1 MKVNFENQKEEI
13 IIILLAGGYGKRLS
27 RTINKQ
33 MIKVNGITVLEKS
46 IINFQNYLPDV
57 PIQIVTNKENINKTN
72 KIAEKFNLYTPIVG
86 GKERQLSVFNA
97 LKHIKKNSPRYVLVH
112 DSARPIISKEVLN
125 ALIQF
130 KKTSFNC
137 VVPILS
143 INDAIRVSSNDEI
156 QETLD
161 KNDKVLVQ
169 TPQFCDYEVLL
180 NAHINSKK
188 LYEDESALLLSQSFK
203 IDTVRGNPKTLKL
216 TYIDDLHLLEPHLQK
231 DEQKY
236 ITKVGN
242 GFDIHRFDINSNDN
256 KNFIKLGG
264 IKINNS
270 NSLIAHSDAD
280 VLLHAI
286 TDSILGIVNK
296 GDIGSFFPPTDNKW
310 KNADSSIFLKYASKL
325 LREVGGIINNIDATV
340 ICEKPK
346 ILDYSQKIKDNIARI
361 LEINPKIISVKGK
374 TSESI
379 GYIGRQEG
387 IAAMVVTSAQVIND
401 NFDA

>member
-1 MKVNFENQKEEI
+1 MKIKKKEI
-13 IIILLAGGYGKRLS
+13 IIILLAGGNGKRLS

-33 MIKVNGITVLEKS
+33 MIKVNDITVLEKS
-46 IINFQNYLPDV
+46 IINFQNYLPNI
-57 PIQIVTNKENINKTN
+57 PIQIVSTKENLKNINKVA
-72 KIAEKFNLYTPIVG
+72 KKYNLYSPIIG

-97 LKHIKKNSPRYVLVH
+97 LKHIKNNNPKYVLIH

-125 ALIQF
+125 QLIQF
-130 KKTSFNC
+130 KKTNFNC
-137 VVPILS
+137 VVPTLP
-143 INDAIRVSSNDEI
+143 INDAIRLTSNDKI
-156 QETLD
+156 KGTLD
-161 KNDKVLVQ
+161 KNDKVLIQ

-180 NAHINSKK
+180 NAHINSEK
-188 LYEDESALLLSQSFK
+188 LYEDESALLLSQSFE
-203 IDTVRGNPKTLKL
+203 IDTVKGNPKSLKL
-216 TYIDDLHLLEPHLQK
+216 TYIEDLHLLEPHLLK
-231 DEQKY
+231 NEQKY
-236 ITKVGN
+236 ITKIGN
-242 GFDIHRFDINSNDN
+242 GFDIHRFDINSNNN

-270 NSLIAHSDAD
+270 KSLIAHSDAD

-310 KNADSSIFLKYASKL
+310 KNAESSIFLKYAYKL
-325 LREVGGIINNIDATV
+325 LKEVGGIINNIDATV

-346 ILDYSQKIKDNIARI
+346 ILNYSQQIKDNIASI
-361 LEINPKIISVKGK
+361 LEINPEIISVKGK

-379 GYIGRQEG
+379 GFIGRQEG
-387 IAAMVVTSAQVIND
+387 IAAMVVTLAQVINN

>member
-1 MKVNFENQKEEI
+1 MKIKKEEI

-46 IINFQNYLPDV
+46 IINFQNYLPNI
-57 PIQIVTNKENINKTN
+57 PIQIVTNKENVKNTN
-72 KIAEKFNLYTPIVG
+72 KIAEKFNLYSPIIG

-97 LKHIKKNSPRYVLVH
+97 LKHLKKNSPKYVLIH

-125 ALIQF
+125 ELIQF

-137 VVPILS
+137 VVPILP

-161 KNDKVLVQ
+161 KNDKILVQ

-180 NAHINSKK
+180 KAHINSKK
-188 LYEDESALLLSQSFK
+188 LYEDESALLLSQSLK
-203 IDTVRGNPKTLKL
+203 IDTVKGNPKTLKL
-216 TYIDDLHLLEPHLQK
+216 TYIEDLHLLEPHLLK
-231 DEQKY
+231 DKQKY
-236 ITKVGN
+236 ITKIGN
-242 GFDIHRFDINSNDN
+242 GFDIHRFDVNSNDK

-286 TDSILGIVNK
+286 TDSILGIINK
-296 GDIGSFFPPTDNKW
+296 GDIGSFFPPNDNKW
-310 KNADSSIFLKYASKL
+310 KNADSSIFLKYASNL
-325 LREVGGIINNIDATV
+325 LREVGGIINNIDAIV

-346 ILDYSQKIKDNIARI
+346 ILNYSQEIKDNIAKI

-379 GYIGRQEG
+379 GFIGRQEG

>member
-1 MKVNFENQKEEI
+1 MKIKKEEI
-13 IIILLAGGYGKRLS
+13 IIILLAGGNGKRLS

-33 MIKVNGITVLEKS
+33 MIKVNDITVLEKS
-46 IINFQNYLPDV
+46 IINFQNYLPNI
-57 PIQIVTNKENINKTN
+57 PIQIVSNKENLKNINKVA
-72 KIAEKFNLYTPIVG
+72 KKYNLYSPIIG

-97 LKHIKKNSPRYVLVH
+97 LKHIKNNNPKYVLIH

-125 ALIQF
+125 ELMQF
-130 KKTSFNC
+130 KKTNFNC
-137 VVPILS
+137 VVPTLP
-143 INDAIRVSSNDEI
+143 INDAIRLTSNDKI
-156 QETLD
+156 KETLD
-161 KNDKVLVQ
+161 KNDKVLIQ

-180 NAHINSKK
+180 NAHINSEK
-188 LYEDESALLLSQSFK
+188 LYEDESALLLSQSFE
-203 IDTVRGNPKTLKL
+203 IDTVKGNPKSLKL
-216 TYIDDLHLLEPHLQK
+216 TYIEDLHLLEPHLLK
-231 DEQKY
+231 NEQKY
-236 ITKVGN
+236 ITKIGN
-242 GFDIHRFDINSNDN
+242 GFDIHRFDINSNNN

-270 NSLIAHSDAD
+270 KSLIAHSDAD

-310 KNADSSIFLKYASKL
+310 KNADSSIFLKYAYKL
-325 LREVGGIINNIDATV
+325 LKEVGGIINNIDATV

-346 ILDYSQKIKDNIARI
+346 ILNYSQQIKDNIASI

-379 GYIGRQEG
+379 GFIGRQEG
-387 IAAMVVTSAQVIND
+387 IAAMVVTLAQVIND

>member
-1 MKVNFENQKEEI
+1 MKIKKEEI

-27 RTINKQ
+27 PAINKQ
-33 MIKVNGITVLEKS
+33 MIKVNGITVLEKN
-46 IINFQNYLPDV
+46 IINFQNYLPKI
-57 PIQIVTNKENINKTN
+57 PIQIVTNKENIKITN
-72 KIAEKFNLYTPIVG
+72 EIAEKFNLYSPIIG

-97 LKHIKKNSPRYVLVH
+97 LKHLKKNSPRYVLVH
-112 DSARPIISKEVLN
+112 DSARPVISKEVLKE
-125 ALIQF
+125 LIQF
-130 KKTSFNC
+130 KKSSFNC
-137 VVPILS
+137 VVPILP
-143 INDAIRVSSNDEI
+143 INDAIRVSSSNEI

-161 KNDKVLVQ
+161 KNDKILVQ

-203 IDTVRGNPKTLKL
+203 INTVKGNPKTLKL
-216 TYIDDLHLLEPHLQK
+216 TYIEDLHLLEPHLLK
-231 DEQKY
+231 DKQKY
-236 ITKVGN
+236 ITKIGN
-242 GFDIHRFDINSNDN
+242 GFDIHRFDINSNDK

-286 TDSILGIVNK
+286 TDSILGIINK
-296 GDIGSFFPPTDNKW
+296 GDIGSFFPPKDNKW

-325 LREVGGIINNIDATV
+325 LREVGGIINNIDAIV

-346 ILDYSQKIKDNIARI
+346 ILNYSQEIKDNIAKI

-379 GYIGRQEG
+379 GFIGRQEG

>member
-1 MKVNFENQKEEI
+1 LKIKKEEI

-46 IINFQNYLPDV
+46 IINFQNYLPNI
-57 PIQIVTNKENINKTN
+57 PIQIVTNKENIKITDN
-72 KIAEKFNLYTPIVG
+72 IAEKFNLYSPITG

-97 LKHIKKNSPRYVLVH
+97 LKHLKKNNPRYVLVH

-125 ALIQF
+125 ELIKF

-137 VVPILS
+137 VVPILP
-143 INDAIRVSSNDEI
+143 INDAIRVSSNNEI

-161 KNDKVLVQ
+161 KNDKILVQ

-188 LYEDESALLLSQSFK
+188 LYEDESALLLSQSLK
-203 IDTVRGNPKTLKL
+203 IDTVKGNPITLKL
-216 TYIDDLHLLEPHLQK
+216 TYIEDLHLLEPHLLK
-231 DEQKY
+231 DKQKY
-236 ITKVGN
+236 ITKIGN
-242 GFDIHRFDINSNDN
+242 GFDIHRFDINSNDK

-286 TDSILGIVNK
+286 TDSILGIINK
-296 GDIGSFFPPTDNKW
+296 GDIGSFFPPNDNKW
-310 KNADSSIFLKYASKL
+310 KNADSSIFLKYASNL
-325 LREVGGIINNIDATV
+325 LSEVGGIINNIDAIV

-346 ILDYSQKIKDNIARI
+346 ILNYSQEIKDNIAKI
-361 LEINPKIISVKGK
+361 LEINPNIISVKGK

-379 GYIGRQEG
+379 GFIGRQEG
-387 IAAMVVTSAQVIND
+387 IAAMVVTSAEVIND

>member
-1 MKVNFENQKEEI
+1 LKIEKEEI

-46 IINFQNYLPDV
+46 IINFQNYLPNI
-57 PIQIVTNKENINKTN
+57 PIQIVTNKENIKITN
-72 KIAEKFNLYTPIVG
+72 EIAEKFNLYSPIIG

-97 LKHIKKNSPRYVLVH
+97 LKHLKKNNPRYVLVH

-125 ALIQF
+125 ELIQF
-130 KKTSFNC
+130 KKSSFNC
-137 VVPILS
+137 VVPILP
-143 INDAIRVSSNDEI
+143 INDAIRVSSNNEI
-156 QETLD
+156 HETLD
-161 KNDKVLVQ
+161 KNDKILVQ

-203 IDTVRGNPKTLKL
+203 INTVKGNPKTLKL
-216 TYIDDLHLLEPHLQK
+216 TYIEDLHLLEPHLLK
-231 DEQKY
+231 DKQKY
-236 ITKVGN
+236 ITKIGN
-242 GFDIHRFDINSNDN
+242 GFDIHRFDINSNDK

-286 TDSILGIVNK
+286 TDSILGIINK
-296 GDIGSFFPPTDNKW
+296 GDIGSFFPPNDDKW

-325 LREVGGIINNIDATV
+325 LREVGGIINNIDAIV

-346 ILDYSQKIKDNIARI
+346 ILNYSQEIKDNIAKI
-361 LEINPKIISVKGK
+361 LEINPNIISVKGK

-379 GYIGRQEG
+379 GFIGRQEG

>member
-1 MKVNFENQKEEI
+1 LKSKKEEI

-27 RTINKQ
+27 STVNKQ
-33 MIKVNGITVLEKS
+33 MIKVNGVTVIEKS
-46 IINFQNYLPDV
+46 IINFQNYLPNI
-57 PIQIVTNKENINKTN
+57 PIQIVTNKENMKNTN
-72 KIAEKFNLYTPIVG
+72 KIAKKFNLYSPIIG
-86 GKERQLSVFNA
+86 GTERQLSVFNA
-97 LKHIKKNSPRYVLVH
+97 LKHLKKNSPRYVLVH
-112 DSARPIISKEVLN
+112 DSARPLISKEVLN
-125 ALIQF
+125 ELIQF

-137 VVPILS
+137 VVPILPIS
-143 INDAIRVSSNDEI
+143 DAIRVLSNDKI
-156 QETLD
+156 QETLN
-161 KNDKVLVQ
+161 KNDKFLVQ

-180 NAHINSKK
+180 NAHINSKN

-216 TYIDDLHLLEPHLQK
+216 TYKEDLDLLEPHLLK

-236 ITKVGN
+236 ITKIGN

-264 IKINNS
+264 IKIKNS
-270 NSLIAHSDAD
+270 KSLIAHSDAD

-325 LREVGGIINNIDATV
+325 LREVGEKINNIDAIV

-346 ILDYSQKIKDNIARI
+346 ILNYTQEIKDNIATI
-361 LEINPKIISVKGK
+361 LEINPKIISLKGK

-379 GYIGRQEG
+379 GFIGRQEG

>member
-1 MKVNFENQKEEI
+1 MKIKKKEI
-13 IIILLAGGYGKRLS
+13 IIILLAGGNGKRLS

-33 MIKVNGITVLEKS
+33 MIKVNDITVLEKS
-46 IINFQNYLPDV
+46 IINFQNYLPNI
-57 PIQIVTNKENINKTN
+57 PIQIVSNKENLKNINKVA
-72 KIAEKFNLYTPIVG
+72 KKYNLYSPIIG

-97 LKHIKKNSPRYVLVH
+97 LKHIKKNNPKYVLIH

-125 ALIQF
+125 ELMQF
-130 KKTSFNC
+130 KKTNFNC
-137 VVPILS
+137 VVPTLP
-143 INDAIRVSSNDEI
+143 INDAIRLTSNDKI
-156 QETLD
+156 KGTLD
-161 KNDKVLVQ
+161 KNDKVLIQ

-180 NAHINSKK
+180 NAHINSEK
-188 LYEDESALLLSQSFK
+188 LYEDESALLLSQSFE
-203 IDTVRGNPKTLKL
+203 IDTVKGNPKSLKL
-216 TYIDDLHLLEPHLQK
+216 TYIEDLHLLEPHLLK
-231 DEQKY
+231 NEQKY
-236 ITKVGN
+236 ITKIGN
-242 GFDIHRFDINSNDN
+242 GFDIHRFDINSNNN

-270 NSLIAHSDAD
+270 KSLIAHSDAD

-310 KNADSSIFLKYASKL
+310 KNAESSIFLKYAYKL
-325 LREVGGIINNIDATV
+325 LKEVGGIINNIDATV

-346 ILDYSQKIKDNIARI
+346 ILNYSQQIKDNIASI
-361 LEINPKIISVKGK
+361 LEINPEIISVKGK

-379 GYIGRQEG
+379 GFIGRQEG
-387 IAAMVVTSAQVIND
+387 IAAMVVTLAQVIND

>member
-1 MKVNFENQKEEI
+1 MKINKDEI

-27 RTINKQ
+27 STINKQ
-33 MIKVNGITVLEKS
+33 MIKVNGITVLEKN
-46 IINFQNYLPDV
+46 IINFQKYLPNI
-57 PIQIVTNKENINKTN
+57 PIQIVTNKENIKNTN
-72 KIAEKFNLYTPIVG
+72 EIAEKFNLYSPIIG

-97 LKHIKKNSPRYVLVH
+97 LKHVKKNNPKYVLVH

-143 INDAIRVSSNDEI
+143 INDAIRVSSKDEI
-156 QETLD
+156 KETLE
-161 KNDKVLVQ
+161 KNDKVLAQ
-169 TPQFCDYEVLL
+169 TPQFCNYEVLL

-216 TYIDDLHLLEPHLQK
+216 TYIEDLHLLEPHLQN
-231 DEQKY
+231 DEKKY
-236 ITKVGN
+236 ITKIGN

-270 NSLIAHSDAD
+270 KSLIAHSDAD

-325 LREVGGIINNIDATV
+325 LREVGGKINNIDAIV

-346 ILDYSQKIKDNIARI
+346 ILDYSQKIKDNIATI
-361 LEINPKIISVKGK
+361 LEINPKIISIKGK

-379 GYIGRQEG
+379 GFIGRQEG

>member
-1 MKVNFENQKEEI
+1 MKIKKEEI

-46 IINFQNYLPDV
+46 IINFQNYLPNI
-57 PIQIVTNKENINKTN
+57 PIQIVTNKENIKNTN
-72 KIAEKFNLYTPIVG
+72 KIAEKFNLYSPIIG
-86 GKERQLSVFNA
+86 GKERQISVFNA
-97 LKHIKKNSPRYVLVH
+97 LKHLKKNTPRYVLVH

-125 ALIQF
+125 ELIQY

-137 VVPILS
+137 VVPVLP

-161 KNDKVLVQ
+161 KNDKILVQ

-188 LYEDESALLLSQSFK
+188 LYEDESALLLSQSLK
-203 IDTVRGNPKTLKL
+203 IDTVKGNPKTLKL
-216 TYIDDLHLLEPHLQK
+216 TYIEDLHLLEPHLLK
-231 DEQKY
+231 DKQEY
-236 ITKVGN
+236 ITKIGN
-242 GFDIHRFDINSNDN
+242 GFDIHRFDISSNN
-256 KNFIKLGG
+256 KKNFIKLGG

-346 ILDYSQKIKDNIARI
+346 ILDYSQEIKDNIARI

-379 GYIGRQEG
+379 GFIGRQEG
-387 IAAMVVTSAQVIND
+387 IAAMVLTSAQVIND

>member
-1 MKVNFENQKEEI
+1 MKIKKEEI

-27 RTINKQ
+27 STVNKQ

-46 IINFQNYLPDV
+46 IINFQNYLPNI
-57 PIQIVTNKENINKTN
+57 PIQIVTNKENINNTN
-72 KIAEKFNLYTPIVG
+72 EIAKKFNLYSPIIG

-97 LKHIKKNSPRYVLVH
+97 LKHLKKNSPRYVLIH

-143 INDAIRVSSNDEI
+143 INDAIRVFSNYKI
-156 QETLD
+156 QGTLD
-161 KNDKVLVQ
+161 KNDKVLAQ

-203 IDTVRGNPKTLKL
+203 IDTVKGNPKTLKL
-216 TYIDDLHLLEPHLQK
+216 TYIEDLHLLEPHLLK

-236 ITKVGN
+236 ITKIGN
-242 GFDIHRFDINSNDN
+242 GYDIHRFDINSNDN

-264 IKINNS
+264 IKISNS
-270 NSLIAHSDAD
+270 KSLIAHSDAD

-310 KNADSSIFLKYASKL
+310 KNAESSIFLKYAYKL
-325 LREVGGIINNIDATV
+325 LKEVGGIINNIDATV

-346 ILDYSQKIKDNIARI
+346 ILNYSQQIKDNIASI
-361 LEINPKIISVKGK
+361 LEINPEIISVKGK

-379 GYIGRQEG
+379 GFIGRQEG
-387 IAAMVVTSAQVIND
+387 IAAMVVTLAQVINN

>member
-1 MKVNFENQKEEI
+1 MKIKKEEI

-33 MIKVNGITVLEKS
+33 MIKINGITVLEKN
-46 IINFQNYLPDV
+46 IINFQNYLPKI
-57 PIQIVTNKENINKTN
+57 PIQIVTNKTNIKNTN
-72 KIAEKFNLYTPIVG
+72 KIAEKFNLYSPIIG

-97 LKHIKKNSPRYVLVH
+97 LKHLKKNSPRYVLVH

-125 ALIQF
+125 ELIQF

-137 VVPILS
+137 VVPILP

-156 QETLD
+156 QETVY
-161 KNDKVLVQ
+161 KNDKILVQ
-169 TPQFCDYEVLL
+169 TPQFCDYEILL

-188 LYEDESALLLSQSFK
+188 LYEDESALLLSQSLK
-203 IDTVRGNPKTLKL
+203 INTVKGNPKTLKL
-216 TYIDDLHLLEPHLQK
+216 TYIEDLHLLEPHLLK
-231 DEQKY
+231 DKQKY
-236 ITKVGN
+236 ITKIGN

-256 KNFIKLGG
+256 INFIKLGG
-264 IKINNS
+264 IKIKNS
-270 NSLIAHSDAD
+270 KSLIAHSDAD

-325 LREVGGIINNIDATV
+325 LREVGGKINNIDAIV

-346 ILDYSQKIKDNIARI
+346 ILNYSQEIKDNIAKI

-379 GYIGRQEG
+379 GFIGRQEG

>member
-1 MKVNFENQKEEI
+1 MKIEKEEI

-46 IINFQNYLPDV
+46 IINFQNYLPNI
-57 PIQIVTNKENINKTN
+57 PIQIVTNKENIKNTN
-72 KIAEKFNLYTPIVG
+72 KIAAKFNLYSPIIG

-97 LKHIKKNSPRYVLVH
+97 LKHLKKNNPRYVLVH

-125 ALIQF
+125 ELIKF

-137 VVPILS
+137 VVPILP

-161 KNDKVLVQ
+161 KNDKILVQ

-188 LYEDESALLLSQSFK
+188 LYEDESALLLSQSLK
-203 IDTVRGNPKTLKL
+203 IDTVKGNPITLKL
-216 TYIDDLHLLEPHLQK
+216 TYIEDLHLLEPHLLK
-231 DEQKY
+231 DKQKY
-236 ITKVGN
+236 ITKIGN
-242 GFDIHRFDINSNDN
+242 GFDIHRFDINSNDK

-286 TDSILGIVNK
+286 TDSILGIINK
-296 GDIGSFFPPTDNKW
+296 GDIGSFFPPNDNKW
-310 KNADSSIFLKYASKL
+310 KNADSSIFLKYASNL
-325 LREVGGIINNIDATV
+325 LSEVGGIINNIDAIV

-346 ILDYSQKIKDNIARI
+346 ILNYSQEIKDNIAKI

-379 GYIGRQEG
+379 GFIGRQEG